1 MITAQR
7 ITDEVMK
14 IIAEQLVSE
23 VAKLI
28 EEQARL
34 MSPRAQEMT
43 APWFTLAPVS
53 H

>member
-1 MITAQR
+1 
-7 ITDEVMK
+7 MK
-14 IIAEQLVSE
+14 IIGEQLVNE

-34 MSPRAQEMT
+34 MPPRAHEMT

>member
-1 MITAQR
+1 MQ
-7 ITDEVMK
+7 
-14 IIAEQLVSE
+14 IIAVQLVNE

-28 EEQARL
+28 EEQAGL
-34 MSPRAQEMT
+34 MPPRAREMT